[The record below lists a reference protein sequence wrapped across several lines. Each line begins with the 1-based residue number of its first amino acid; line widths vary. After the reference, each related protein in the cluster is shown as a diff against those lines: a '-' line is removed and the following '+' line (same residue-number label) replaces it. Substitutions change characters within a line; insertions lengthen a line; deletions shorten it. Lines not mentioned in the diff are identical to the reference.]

1 MNLRAFLPFLLPP
14 GRVDEHVVDNR
25 VFLLGLD
32 QLYRERAKRHEST
45 ELLTCARAV
54 AARLNVAPA
63 AVPIEGYY
71 AETKELTEY
80 FLLTRGLQSVGEKAA
95 PHVAGMPEFQRLLSV
110 VSSPL
115 YGRPVQEE
123 EEERRLLPVGRDPLS
138 QALHDTGANPIDQWT
153 VTNLVERS
161 HQVAREGE
169 DFSLVG
175 LASIARDAV
184 VLAASRESVVLYAE
198 RVFVASAPRSI
209 PRIPVYV
216 WRVDEELSRRAKRFV
231 ATFNELFDED
241 LPKPVAK
248 NAALF
253 FVAADVGAVLG
264 RCVCLGGTLQPRQFY
279 HWAINRGSGG
289 RPVVEDFWDAE
300 RWTTDG
306 YRNRR
311 RTPAWRGVT

>member
-14 GRVDEHVVDNR
+14 GTVDEHVVDNR

-32 QLYRERAKRHEST
+32 QLYRERVKRHEST

-71 AETKELTEY
+71 TETKELTEY
-80 FLLTRGLQSVGEKAA
+80 FRLTRGLQSVGEEAA

-123 EEERRLLPVGRDPLS
+123 ERRLLPAGRDPLS

-153 VTNLVERS
+153 VANLVERS
-161 HQVAREGE
+161 NQVALEGE

-175 LASIARDAV
+175 LASIVRDAV
-184 VLAASRESVVLYAE
+184 ILAASRESVVLYAE
-198 RVFVASAPRSI
+198 RVVVTSALRSI

-216 WRVDEELSRRAKRFV
+216 WRVDEELSRRAARFV

-253 FVAADVGAVLG
+253 FEAADAGEILG
-264 RCVCLGGTLQPRQFY
+264 RCVCLGGTLQPKQFY

-289 RPVVEDFWDAE
+289 RLVVEDFWDAE
-300 RWTTDG
+300 LWTTKR

-311 RTPAWRGVT
+311 RTPAWRAVT